1 MLKSILCSALLVAA
15 PMTTHAQLVPGAP
28 ATDWDRAR
36 NEYSLS
42 VLRQYNELINEWR
55 EKFEKGEA
63 SKAADYYS
71 EQGRLI
77 LAGQPP
83 LQGRDSIGGYFDSI
97 DDNLVEIRTGLT
109 DFVASDNVAYAT
121 GPIVYRFRDEA
132 GATRTKVGT
141 HVTVLAR
148 ENRRWRIRTQ
158 VISYESE
165 S

>member
-1 MLKSILCSALLVAA
+1 MLKAVLSAALLAAA
-15 PMTTHAQLVPGAP
+15 PATSYAQLVPGAP

-36 NEYSLS
+36 NEYSLT

-55 EKFEKGEA
+55 EKFERGEGDR
-63 SKAADYYS
+63 AAEHYA

-83 LQGRDSIGGYFDSI
+83 LQGRDSIRSYFDSI
-97 DDNLVEIRTGLT
+97 EEGLIEIRTGLT

-121 GPIVYRFRDEA
+121 GPIVYRFRDGS
-132 GATRTKVGT
+132 GATRSRVGT

>member
-1 MLKSILCSALLVAA
+1 MLKAIFCSALLIAA
-15 PMTTHAQLVPGAP
+15 PATTYAQLVPGAP
-28 ATDWDRAR
+28 TTDWDRAR

-42 VLRQYNELINEWR
+42 VLKQYNELINEWR
-55 EKFEKGEA
+55 EKFERGEA
-63 SKAADYYS
+63 QKAAEHYS

-83 LQGRDSIGGYFDSI
+83 LQGRDSIGAYFDRI
-97 DDNLVEIRTGLT
+97 DESMVEIRTGLT
-109 DFVASDNVAYAT
+109 DFVASDNVAYAM
-121 GPIVYRFRDEA
+121 GPVVYRFRDES
-132 GATRTKVGT
+132 GATRSKVGT

-158 VISYESE
+158 ILSYESE